1 VTLLHARDLT
11 VSYGAVVAVDGVD
24 LSIYAGET
32 TALIGPNG
40 AGKSSLLDGLAGI
53 VPAGG
58 RAVVDGALLTGSPS
72 RRVALG
78 LARTHQ
84 TPALMGPDARSEVAL
99 AACRRRGVA
108 GGLLTGPRRGEQE
121 RAEELLDRVGLDAA
135 AWRTPSAELGVSEQR
150 RVEVARALAT
160 DPRVLMLDE
169 PAAGLPTEERAAFA
183 AMVASIPCEG
193 RGVLLVEHDMRFVAS
208 VAHAV
213 VVLDRGRVI
222 ATGTFAEV
230 AADPTVRHAYLGE
243 VA

>member
-1 VTLLHARDLT
+1 MTLLHARGFT
-11 VSYGAVVAVDGVD
+11 VTYGVVAAVDDVD
-24 LSIYAGET
+24 LSVYAGET

-40 AGKSSLLDGLAGI
+40 AGKSSLLDGLAGV
-53 VPAGG
+53 VPARG
-58 RAVVDGALLTGSPS
+58 RAIVDGALLTGSPA

-84 TPALMGPDARSEVAL
+84 TPTLMGPDPRTEVAL
-99 AACRRRGVA
+99 AACRRRGVV
-108 GGLLTGPRRGEQE
+108 GGLLSGPGRAEHQ
-121 RAEELLDRVGLDAA
+121 RAEELLDRVGLAPT

-160 DPRVLMLDE
+160 NPRVLMLDE
-169 PAAGLPTEERAAFA
+169 PAAGLPTEERAPFA
-183 AMVASIPCEG
+183 AMVASIPGEG

-230 AADPTVRHAYLGE
+230 AADPAVRRAYLGE